1 MSIDAIS
8 DWQEK
13 CLSAKS
19 ETFHDNES
27 INLVLLSCVKKQIQ
41 KRSNL
46 KQQLSENIKMAR
58 K

>member
-19 ETFHDNES
+19 ETFHDDES
-27 INLVLLSCVKKQIQ
+27 INLVLLSCVKKHRFRKDQI
-41 KRSNL
+41 
-46 KQQLSENIKMAR
+46 
-58 K
+58 